1 MTLDRIIQQ
10 DNAFADALI
19 EIFKRHP
26 IEEWKHE
33 SRHAVRGSALRK
45 ARAGGYRG
53 DFLSVMRGAT
63 IAAQHSHWRK
73 QLREE
78 LAEDWGAPPDEV
90 VAVHLLIYG

>member
-33 SRHAVRGSALRK
+33 SHHAVRGSALRK

-53 DFLSVMRGAT
+53 GYTTLAFTESAG
-63 IAAQHSHWRK
+63 HSYWRK
-73 QLREE
+73 QLRDE